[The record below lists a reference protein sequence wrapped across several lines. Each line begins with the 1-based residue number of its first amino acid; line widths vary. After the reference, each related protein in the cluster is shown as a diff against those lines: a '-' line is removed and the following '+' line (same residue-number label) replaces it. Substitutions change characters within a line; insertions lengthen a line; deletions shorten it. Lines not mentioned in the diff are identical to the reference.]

1 MPEEDNAPTFEGIN
15 DRLKQIA
22 ENVKDDSLPLDDALD
37 LFEEA
42 VQLGLQAS
50 NMLEEGV
57 SADMRAEDPAAAEP
71 GGETSAGPAAAPG
84 AVSAPSF

>member
-1 MPEEDNAPTFEGIN
+1 MADDQSPTFEGIN

-22 ENVKDDSLPLDDALD
+22 ENVKDESLPLDDALD

-50 NMLEEGV
+50 NLLEEGI
-57 SADMRAEDPAAAEP
+57 SADAANQGTE
-71 GGETSAGPAAAPG
+71 GELAAQGQSAL
-84 AVSAPSF
+84 SAR